1 MSRVS
6 TAAVPRTRERIL
18 DVALDLF
25 AEEGFSGTTVTEIE
39 RRAGLSPGSG
49 SFYRHFPSKEA
60 VLTAA
65 VEREVERLHAESA
78 ARHAGPADNDTAE
91 GRLAGTRRILE
102 DIRRFDRLI
111 KLALADGD
119 RLPGLR
125 TTITNALRRGRPGV
139 GWDDDPAVAL
149 AIAAVGGY
157 HLFSL
162 VQGRPFED
170 IPEDEFLAAAA
181 DLLRPPS

>member
-1 MSRVS
+1 M
-6 TAAVPRTRERIL
+6 
-18 DVALDLF
+18 
-25 AEEGFSGTTVTEIE
+25 
-39 RRAGLSPGSG
+39 
-49 SFYRHFPSKEA
+49 
-60 VLTAA
+60 
-65 VEREVERLHAESA
+65 
-78 ARHAGPADNDTAE
+78 
-91 GRLAGTRRILE
+91 
-102 DIRRFDRLI
+102 
-111 KLALADGD
+111 ADGD

-139 GWDDDPAVAL
+139 GWDDDPTVAL

-181 DLLRPPS
+181 DLLTPGRRQA